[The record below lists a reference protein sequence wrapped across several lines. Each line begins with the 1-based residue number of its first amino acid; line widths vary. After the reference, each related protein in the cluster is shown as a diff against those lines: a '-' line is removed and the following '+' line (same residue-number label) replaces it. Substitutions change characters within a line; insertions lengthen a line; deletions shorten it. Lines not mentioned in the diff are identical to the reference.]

1 MAINK
6 TTIIA
11 AIGCPHLTLG
21 KAGLHQYYLDYTNAE
36 AGIYME
42 RKTFHVRKLSQFDLE
57 KWATI
62 GKEFVTY
69 VESK

>member
-21 KAGLHQYYLDYTNAE
+21 KAGLHQYFLDYTNAN
-36 AGIYME
+36 AGIYMK
-42 RKTFHVRKLSQFDLE
+42 RKTIHVRKLAQFDLE
-57 KWATI
+57 QWARI
-62 GKEFVTY
+62 GKEFVAT